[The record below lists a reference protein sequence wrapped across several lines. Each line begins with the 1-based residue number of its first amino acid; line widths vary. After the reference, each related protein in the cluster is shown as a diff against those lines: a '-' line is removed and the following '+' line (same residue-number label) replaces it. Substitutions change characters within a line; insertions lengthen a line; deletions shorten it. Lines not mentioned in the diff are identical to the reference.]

1 MWSRLTVMVLASAA
15 LVHGAAWGQD
25 SRNEQ
30 DLNQILPQKIRAKLA
45 EQGFKDV
52 KVSPGSFVVSAKDKD
67 GHRVVMLIGPTETTM
82 MTVPEENP
90 SQAQVPDSGKDQII
104 QQ

>member
-1 MWSRLTVMVLASAA
+1 MWSRLTIMVLASAA
-15 LVHGAAWGQD
+15 LMQGAAWGQD
-25 SRNEQ
+25 TRTDQ
-30 DLNQILPQKIRAKLA
+30 DLNQVLPQKIREKLT

-52 KVSPGSFVVSAKDKD
+52 KVNPGSFVVSAKDQD
-67 GHRVVMLIGPTETTM
+67 GNRVVFMIGPTETTM
-82 MTVPEENP
+82 MTLPDENP